1 MERKKN
7 KEKRP
12 KAYIKSAN
20 VTGLVKIGFTEKMN
34 KTSLEKTVK
43 SNKIST
49 VITKDKFRRDQ
60 VSKIIEL
67 KVTEG
72 GSSKRSLIKFDW
84 KFTDD
89 WTSDYMSI

>member
-1 MERKKN
+1 
-7 KEKRP
+7 
-12 KAYIKSAN
+12 
-20 VTGLVKIGFTEKMN
+20 MN